1 MSEWFVDAN
10 TTVIFRSGQ
19 VRSDVGGRVGV
30 WMCMFQFN
38 EEYRKSGRFSVKKGR
53 GGEGGGNS

>member
-30 WMCMFQFN
+30 WMC
-38 EEYRKSGRFSVKKGR
+38 FSSTKNIENL
-53 GGEGGGNS
+53 GGSR